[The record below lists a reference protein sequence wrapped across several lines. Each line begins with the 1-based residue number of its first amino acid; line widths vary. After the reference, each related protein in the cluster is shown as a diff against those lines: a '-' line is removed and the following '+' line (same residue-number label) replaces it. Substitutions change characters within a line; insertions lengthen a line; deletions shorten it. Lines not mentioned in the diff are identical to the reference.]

1 MTTRTWQRAEL
12 AVRGR
17 RGAGAVAAGA
27 LPVWL
32 ASRLAVA
39 LTSVAAARLVGSQA
53 ADQLPTFRALWDR
66 WDVGLFTKVAQYGYL
81 SPSYGD
87 RTEVDFP
94 ALPLLLRV
102 VHVAVPDWVLAGL
115 TGCWPDWS
123 SPCWLVVRGPW
134 ACGAWPRTR

>member
-1 MTTRTWQRAEL
+1 VTTRTWQRAEL

-39 LTSVAAARLVGSQA
+39 LTSVAAARLVGGQA
-53 ADQLPTFRALWDR
+53 ADQLPTFRALCR

-94 ALPLLLRV
+94 ALPLLLRS
-102 VHVAVPDWVLAGL
+102 ARRGARLGAGRIGRL
-115 TGCWPDWS
+115 PAGW
-123 SPCWLVVRGPW
+123 VVRGPW
-134 ACGAWPRTR
+134 ACGAWPRPR